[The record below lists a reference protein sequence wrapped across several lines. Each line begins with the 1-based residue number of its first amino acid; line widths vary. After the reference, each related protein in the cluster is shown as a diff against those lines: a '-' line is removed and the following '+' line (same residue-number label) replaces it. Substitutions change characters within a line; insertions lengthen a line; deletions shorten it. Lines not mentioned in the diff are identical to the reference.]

1 MTMNYLRKPSN
12 LFWVISSIALV
23 WNLMGVFNY
32 LDQAFMT
39 NKVLEVLPKEQQ
51 ILYQDVPAWV
61 TAAFAIA
68 VFSGTLGSL
77 LLLLKKKNASTF
89 FIISFLGIMGQMSYG
104 LLIDQNSDSY
114 GPMGIAMPIIIIAFG
129 GYLIWYSR
137 KANEH
142 RWLS

>member
-39 NKVLEVLPKEQQ
+39 DKVLETLPKEQQ

-77 LLLLKKKNASTF
+77 LLLLKKKIATTF
-89 FIISFLGIMGQMSYG
+89 FTISFLGIMGQMSYG

-114 GPMGIAMPIIIIAFG
+114 GPMGIALPIIIIAFG

>member
-39 NKVLEVLPKEQQ
+39 DKVLEILPKEQQ
-51 ILYQDVPAWV
+51 VLYLDVPAWV

-77 LLLLKKKNASTF
+77 LLLLKKKIATTF
-89 FIISFLGIMGQMSYG
+89 FIISFLGIVGQMSYG

>member
-77 LLLLKKKNASTF
+77 LLLLKKKIATTF
-89 FIISFLGIMGQMSYG
+89 FIISFLGIVGQMSYG

>member
-1 MTMNYLRKPSN
+1 MNYLRKPSN

-39 NKVLEVLPKEQQ
+39 DKILETLSKEQQ

-77 LLLLKKKNASTF
+77 LLLLKKKIATTF
-89 FIISFLGIMGQMSYG
+89 FIISFLGIVGQMSYG

>member
-51 ILYQDVPAWV
+51 ILYQDVPVWV

-77 LLLLKKKNASTF
+77 LLLLKKKIASTF

-104 LLIDQNSDSY
+104 LLIDQNSDSF

-129 GYLIWYSR
+129 GYLIWYSK

>member
-1 MTMNYLRKPSN
+1 MTRNYLRKPSS
-12 LFWVISSIALV
+12 LFWGISSTALV
-23 WNLMGVFNY
+23 WNLMGIFNY
-32 LDQAFMT
+32 LEEAFMT
-39 NKVLEVLPKEQQ
+39 NKVLETLPKEQQ

-77 LLLLKKKNASTF
+77 LLLLKKKIASTF

-104 LLIDQNSDSY
+104 LLIDQNFDSY
-114 GPMGIAMPIIIIAFG
+114 GPMGIAMPIMIIVFG

>member
-1 MTMNYLRKPSN
+1 MRGNYLRKPSN
-12 LFWVISSIALV
+12 LFWAISSSALV

-39 NKVLEVLPKEQQ
+39 NKVLETLPKEQQ
-51 ILYQDVPAWV
+51 ILYQDVQAWV
-61 TAAFAIA
+61 TAGFAIA

-77 LLLLKKKNASTF
+77 LLLLKKKIASTF
-89 FIISFLGIMGQMSYG
+89 FIISFLGIMGHMSYG

-114 GPMGIAMPIIIIAFG
+114 GTMGVAMPIIMIVFG

>member
-39 NKVLEVLPKEQQ
+39 DKVLETLPKEQQ
-51 ILYQDVPAWV
+51 ILYQNVPAWV

-77 LLLLKKKNASTF
+77 LLLLKKKIATTF
-89 FIISFLGIMGQMSYG
+89 FIISFLGIVGQMSYG

>member
-39 NKVLEVLPKEQQ
+39 DKILETLPKEQQ
-51 ILYQDVPAWV
+51 ILYQDVPAWI

-77 LLLLKKKNASTF
+77 LLLLKKKIATTF
-89 FIISFLGIMGQMSYG
+89 FIISFLGIMGQMSYE
-104 LLIDQNSDSY
+104 LLIDQNSDNYS
-114 GPMGIAMPIIIIAFG
+114 PLGIAMPIIIIAFG

>member
-77 LLLLKKKNASTF
+77 LLLLKKKIATTQF
-89 FIISFLGIMGQMSYG
+89 WFCGVG
-104 LLIDQNSDSY
+104 L
-114 GPMGIAMPIIIIAFG
+114 
-129 GYLIWYSR
+129 
-137 KANEH
+137 
-142 RWLS
+142 

>member
-51 ILYQDVPAWV
+51 ILYQDVPVWV

-104 LLIDQNSDSY
+104 LLIDQSSDSF

-129 GYLIWYSR
+129 GYLIWYSK

>member
-39 NKVLEVLPKEQQ
+39 DKVLETLPKEQQ

-77 LLLLKKKNASTF
+77 LLLLKKKTASTF
-89 FIISFLGIMGQMSYG
+89 FIISFLGIMGQKSYG
-104 LLIDQNSDSY
+104 LLIDQNSDSF

>member
-39 NKVLEVLPKEQQ
+39 DKILETLPKEQQ

-68 VFSGTLGSL
+68 VFFGTLGSL
-77 LLLLKKKNASTF
+77 LLLLKKKIATTF
-89 FIISFLGIMGQMSYG
+89 FIISFLGIVGQMSYG

>member
-39 NKVLEVLPKEQQ
+39 DKILETLPKEQQ

-77 LLLLKKKNASTF
+77 LLLLKKKIATTF
-89 FIISFLGIMGQMSYG
+89 FIISFLGIVGQMSYG

-129 GYLIWYSR
+129 GSLIWYSR

>member
-39 NKVLEVLPKEQQ
+39 DKILETLPKEQQ

-77 LLLLKKKNASTF
+77 LLLLKKKIATTF
-89 FIISFLGIMGQMSYG
+89 FIISFLGIVGQMSYG

-114 GPMGIAMPIIIIAFG
+114 GPMGIALPIIIIAFG

>member
-39 NKVLEVLPKEQQ
+39 DKILETLPKEQQ

-77 LLLLKKKNASTF
+77 LLLLKKKIATTF
-89 FIISFLGIMGQMSYG
+89 FIISFLGIVGQMSYG

-114 GPMGIAMPIIIIAFG
+114 GPMCIALPIIIIAFG

>member
-32 LDQAFMT
+32 LDQVFMT
-39 NKVLEVLPKEQQ
+39 DKVLETLPKEQQ
-51 ILYQDVPAWV
+51 ILYQDISAWV

-77 LLLLKKKNASTF
+77 FLLLKKKIASTF
-89 FIISFLGIMGQMSYG
+89 FIISFLGIVGQMSYG

>member
-12 LFWVISSIALV
+12 LFWVISSIAIV

-39 NKVLEVLPKEQQ
+39 DKILETLPKEQQ
-51 ILYQDVPAWV
+51 ILYQDIPAWV

-77 LLLLKKKNASTF
+77 LLLLKKKIATTF
-89 FIISFLGIMGQMSYG
+89 FIISFLGIVGQMSYG

-114 GPMGIAMPIIIIAFG
+114 GPMGIALPIIIIAFG